1 MEVIMDIDKMIKD
14 LDSFFANTPKE
25 HIQNIWDEVKEY
37 EAYGP
42 DVDELFCAE
51 NSGNDDMQDSS
62 EKRLSYMP
70 LSQIVSS
77 SLSAKA

>member
-42 DVDELFCAE
+42 DVDDLFCA
-51 NSGNDDMQDSS
+51 GSS
-62 EKRLSYMP
+62 F
-70 LSQIVSS
+70 
-77 SLSAKA
+77 